1 MRGLAGGKTRRA
13 VLAAIALCSLVFAVS
28 ACGDD
33 DDDSSGSDEAATT
46 TEETASAEEVT
57 VTATEYDFEL
67 SATPT
72 AETQSIVFDNQGKEG
87 HVLIFARLGE
97 GYTVDEAFELEGK
110 KGSAVTLVETA
121 AKPGKSE
128 TVEVKEPLEPGSYA
142 MLCPIGGPKGIHY
155 ELGQLEEFEIG

>member
-1 MRGLAGGKTRRA
+1 MRGLAGGKARRA
-13 VLAAIALCSLVFAVS
+13 ALAAIALCLLVFAVS

-33 DDDSSGSDEAATT
+33 DDDASGTDEAAT
-46 TEETASAEEVT
+46 EATASAEEVT

-72 AETQSIVFDNQGKEG
+72 AETQSIVFDNQGKEA
-87 HVLIFARLGE
+87 HALIFARLGE

-110 KGSAVTLVETA
+110 KGSAVTLVETGA
-121 AKPGKSE
+121 EPGKSQTAE
-128 TVEVKEPLEPGSYA
+128 ITEPLEPGSYA